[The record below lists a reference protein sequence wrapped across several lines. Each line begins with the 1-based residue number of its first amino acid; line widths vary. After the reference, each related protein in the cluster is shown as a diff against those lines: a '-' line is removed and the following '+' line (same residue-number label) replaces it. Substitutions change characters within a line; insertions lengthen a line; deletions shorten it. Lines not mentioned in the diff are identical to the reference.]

1 MAERNIEL
9 ALEGPQLVQAFNLEM
24 KVVVADGNIDHV
36 LKTMIDGRQKKPAH
50 FAGQASERG
59 NATGRFTSIVHPSCL

>member
-1 MAERNIEL
+1 MLGMFVPISLMPCHQLAERNIEL

-36 LKTMIDGRQKKPAH
+36 LKTMIPR
-50 FAGQASERG
+50 E
-59 NATGRFTSIVHPSCL
+59 